1 MRLVKLPESW
11 ALGVTGLQVV
21 GFMLLAVAASYL
33 LACAFAKRRTWHV
46 RDHEITLPSLRLAL
60 CQVALGAANWAL
72 MAALIHWLLPG
83 DLFYPSIL
91 GILLISCVAG
101 VVAHIPAGLG
111 VLEAVFHAES
121 LLPVDEHV
129 EEGHDAEGR
138 KVRHRGIYLLPNLF
152 TTANLFAGFYSI
164 ISSMSAQSALSAGDP
179 REASKYFAFAAI
191 AIFVAMVLDG
201 LDGRVARMTNT
212 QSAFGAEYDS
222 LSDMVAFGVAPALLA
237 FGWAL
242 GDMGKVGWM
251 VAFIYVA
258 GAALRL
264 ARFNTQVGTADKR
277 YFIGL
282 ASPAAAGVVAGTVWA
297 FSDYGIQGSKLSFLV
312 ALLVAAAGM
321 LMVSNIKYNSFKE
334 LDLKGRVPF
343 VAILAVVLVFAVV
356 FSDPPRILLL
366 IFLAYAASGPIQYLL
381 RGRRRKA

>member
-1 MRLVKLPESW
+1 MSERPQEPNKAP
-11 ALGVTGLQVV
+11 
-21 GFMLLAVAASYL
+21 
-33 LACAFAKRRTWHV
+33 
-46 RDHEITLPSLRLAL
+46 D
-60 CQVALGAANWAL
+60 
-72 MAALIHWLLPG
+72 
-83 DLFYPSIL
+83 
-91 GILLISCVAG
+91 
-101 VVAHIPAGLG
+101 
-111 VLEAVFHAES
+111 AES
-121 LLPVDEHV
+121 LLPIDEHV

-164 ISSMSAQSALSAGDP
+164 INSISAQSAGNAA
-179 REASKYFAFAAI
+179 EASKYFAYAAI
-191 AIFVAMVLDG
+191 AIFVAMVLDS

-242 GDMGKVGWM
+242 GDMGKVGCM
-251 VAFIYVA
+251 VAFLYVA

-282 ASPAAAGVVAGTVWA
+282 ASPAAAGVVAGLVWA
-297 FSDYGIQGSKLSFLV
+297 FSDYGIQGSKMSFLV

-381 RGRRRKA
+381 RMRRHKKAD